1 MRAADPSDLVER
13 LQHPGRG
20 LAVDDR
26 HDLWGLALESVGDG
40 AGVDDAPPFGRHLSD
55 APAVPSGEVDEEIPE
70 PAAVGHEDAVAG
82 LDQRGDRRFHAGA
95 SGPRDGEGAGVGG
108 LKHFPA

>member
-1 MRAADPSDLVER
+1 RAGGAEVDPPVVDAHRDASQRHDGVNDQERVMRAADPSDLVER

-70 PAAVGHEDAVAG
+70 PAAV
-82 LDQRGDRRFHAGA
+82 
-95 SGPRDGEGAGVGG
+95 
-108 LKHFPA
+108 